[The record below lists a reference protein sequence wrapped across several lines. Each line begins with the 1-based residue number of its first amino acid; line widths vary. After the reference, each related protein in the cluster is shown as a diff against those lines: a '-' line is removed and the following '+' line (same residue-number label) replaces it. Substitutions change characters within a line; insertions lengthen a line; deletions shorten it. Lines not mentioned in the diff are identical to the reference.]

1 MDWAFEP
8 FDIFCDCVRADEPFD
23 PPVSLAQREYIEE
36 SGEYHDE
43 YEEGDYDGPEKKR
56 VSPTAKRLRCSI
68 TLTTLAADMLCRKQQ
83 DVAQELGFKVS
94 TFSKRWKEAAH
105 DRKWPFRALCKID
118 KELSTVSPGNVLEL
132 DRLHK
137 RRQDELV
144 AVQIRKM

>member
-83 DVAQELGFKVS
+83 DVAQEL
-94 TFSKRWKEAAH
+94 
-105 DRKWPFRALCKID
+105 
-118 KELSTVSPGNVLEL
+118 STVSPGNVLEL